1 MNENHYVKSGEM
13 VWKGRFENL
22 RVEGS
27 KKRVVVEVA
36 KNSALNVFWS
46 FYGGTQFV
54 ASFSPFLST

>member
-1 MNENHYVKSGEM
+1 M